1 MNQIMST
8 SQRDIVELERQVE
21 AASRPFR
28 HLVDQIQRVIVG
40 QDSLIE
46 GLLCSHCFCKAW
58 DAFNENVTVHEQA
71 AEQTFDQ

>member
-46 GLLCSHCFCKAW
+46 GLLCSLLMNGHVLIEGVPGLAK
-58 DAFNENVTVHEQA
+58 TMA